1 MLASSLIH
9 CNTLLVAAVGDPG
22 VYAERDI
29 SREKPKGLAAGCDAS
44 SIKKVKEEMVFKA
57 RETGELYV
65 DCFLVLMVCLRCW
78 GLRFRFSPTRWPR
91 SRMIN

>member
-1 MLASSLIH
+1 
-9 CNTLLVAAVGDPG
+9 
-22 VYAERDI
+22 
-29 SREKPKGLAAGCDAS
+29 
-44 SIKKVKEEMVFKA
+44 MVFKA

-78 GLRFRFSPTRWPR
+78 GLGFRFSPTRWPR